1 MVLSNEIE
9 LTGSIQFKFIAEDL
23 LYPGDAGSGGSLIEA
38 ALDDFILEYVPSN
51 SGILGDVNNDEEI
64 NVLDVVII
72 VNMILG
78 TESLNYSTA
87 DINSDNDI
95 NVQDII
101 ILIGMILD

>member
-1 MVLSNEIE
+1 M
-9 LTGSIQFKFIAEDL
+9 

-51 SGILGDVNNDEEI
+51 SGILGDVNNDEEV